1 MDRVKGMG
9 IFEAAVHTGSIAG
22 AARLFHMSASR
33 ASKYLAELESE
44 LGVRLLKRS
53 TRQLALT
60 PEGEIYLER
69 CKRILVEIRNAEDE
83 ARAQTGMVAG
93 TLRVAAPVGFG
104 SMHLGP
110 IIADFL
116 QAHPKVRLQLL
127 LDDRYSDL
135 HSDAVDVAIRIGRLA
150 SSSLV
155 ARRLGLCRMVLC
167 AAPALL
173 ARCGPFK
180 HPKDL
185 AGLPV
190 LAFSEAFSA
199 PDWMLWDSAGQARPI
214 DGEQRV
220 VANNM
225 QILAAMATVGA
236 GIVFGPTFVLGPSI
250 ARGELV
256 RMLPGYE
263 APSLDISV
271 VYTTRE
277 YLPQA
282 LRAFVDHLAAA
293 LVEPFAWDAF
303 DETGATE

>member
-1 MDRVKGMG
+1 MDRLKCMG
-9 IFEAAVHTGSIAG
+9 IFEAAARTGSIAG
-22 AARLFHMSASR
+22 AARLFHVSPSR
-33 ASKYLAELESE
+33 ASKYLAELEAD

-69 CKRILVEIRNAEDE
+69 CKRILVEIRDADDE

-104 SMHLGP
+104 TMHLGP

-116 QAHPKVRLQLL
+116 EAHPKVRLQLS

-167 AAPALL
+167 AAPAFL
-173 ARCGPFK
+173 AKCAPLK
-180 HPKDL
+180 TPHDL

-199 PDWMLWDSAGQARPI
+199 PDWMLWDSAGQPHLI
-214 DGEQRV
+214 EGEQRLT
-220 VANNM
+220 ANNM
-225 QILAAMATVGA
+225 QILAAIATAGA
-236 GIVFGPTFVLGPSI
+236 GIVFGPTFVLGPYI

-256 RMLPGYE
+256 RVLADHE
-263 APSLDISV
+263 AASLDISA
-271 VYTTRE
+271 VYTTKE
-277 YLPQA
+277 YLPKA
-282 LRAFVDHLAAA
+282 LRAFLDHLAGA
-293 LVEPFAWDAF
+293 LVEPFAWDDF
-303 DETGATE
+303 SV